1 MATTRYLN
9 RTINID
15 DALKEGDEYWTDL
28 VVRFLLDIHFLFNFA
43 DAKIGGQLLD
53 SYPFIIELKWAQK
66 KAKNLNDGG

>member
-15 DALKEGDEYWTDL
+15 GALKEGDEYWTDWG
-28 VVRFLLDIHFLFNFA
+28 VRFLLDIHFLFNFA
-43 DAKIGGQLLD
+43 DAKNGGQLLD
-53 SYPFIIELKWAQK
+53 SYPFKIELKWAQK